1 MIDLPIRQSN
11 SKKLALI
18 VRSELILPN
27 SKKYMNQPNHALPR
41 AGKPI
46 FSQTKIESE
55 TEKRRQPKNIYQA
68 EEPVAVGTT
77 LGSKCV

>member
-1 MIDLPIRQSN
+1 M
-11 SKKLALI
+11 K
-18 VRSELILPN
+18 
-27 SKKYMNQPNHALPR
+27 QPNHALPR

-68 EEPVAVGTT
+68 EEPVAVGNT
-77 LGSKCV
+77 LGSKCVRSPILNSFYKYAASKSF